1 MRLRRASLVMLSV
14 ILVFVLAACGGGNNT
29 ANSGK
34 NTSTEKPTSAATNA
48 PAEETAAPDDGAL
61 DHSKPLK
68 LTVFSTTANYV
79 GPQTGWFA
87 KIIKDKFNIE
97 MEIVASNLTGGD
109 TKISAMMASGDLGDI
124 IIFGDDKNHYPN
136 AIKGKLLLDW
146 TQDGLLDKYG
156 KDISSTF
163 PKAIEKA
170 KVAFGGGSSVFGMG
184 NSVASNPSGPS
195 EGKDMTW
202 GPDLRFDLYQQIG
215 APEITKIEDYLPVL
229 KKMQELEP
237 KNEQGKK
244 TYAFSMWSD
253 WDGNYKMTLAKQFA
267 NMMGYDEIPDTA
279 VYVKA
284 DEEKYYDFLSEDSWY
299 MKSLKLYFEANQMGL
314 VDPDSMTQKFD
325 DVVAKYKDGRLLFSW
340 FPWLGA
346 ANYNTP
352 ERTAEGKGF
361 ALVPFK
367 DELMYSTGFNVYGG
381 NGIIAIGAKAKEPA
395 RIMEFIN
402 WMYTPEGAMISAGSG
417 TAVPN
422 GPQGLTWDIDANGK
436 PAVTDFGWKA
446 YTDQQNTQVPAEY
459 GGGDYY
465 YGSNQMNFSFVVPA
479 MVNPENSEPFDHN
492 LWTTTLER
500 NPSKLDS
507 DWRAKMGVL
516 TPKEYFEKNN
526 LLAVA
531 PQGFTGKEP
540 LTMDK
545 TVEQKNKQIGTVIQQ
560 ISWKMVFAKDQAEY
574 DKLNKEMHDKVNGL
588 GYSEVMDF
596 SIKKA
601 EELFEARK
609 SVK

>member
-1 MRLRRASLVMLSV
+1 MRFKKSFLIMMTVVLLVV
-14 ILVFVLAACGGGNNT
+14 IAGCGGGNN
-29 ANSGK
+29 
-34 NTSTEKPTSAATNA
+34 NA
-48 PAEETAAPDDGAL
+48 KPAETTNKANNTAQKENDPANTATPDDGAI

-68 LTVFSTTANYV
+68 LTVFSTTANYA
-79 GPQTGWFA
+79 GLQTGWFA
-87 KIIKDKFNIE
+87 KIIKDKFNLE
-97 MEIVASNLTGGD
+97 FDIVASNLTGGD
-109 TKISAMMASGDLGDI
+109 TKIAAMMASGNLGDI
-124 IIFGDDKNHYPN
+124 IIFGDDKSHYPN
-136 AIKGKLLLDW
+136 AIKGNLLLDW
-146 TQDGLLDKYG
+146 NQNDLLNKYG
-156 KDISSTF
+156 KDIVASF
-163 PKAIEKA
+163 PKATEKA
-170 KVAFGGGSSVFGMG
+170 EIAFGGGSAIYGMG
-184 NSVASNPSGPS
+184 NNVASNPKGAS

-202 GPDLRFDLYQQIG
+202 GPDLRWDLYQAVG
-215 APEITKIEDYLPVL
+215 APEINSIEDYLPVL

-237 KNEQGKK
+237 KNANGKK
-244 TYAFSMWSD
+244 NYAFSLWSD

-267 NMMGYDEIPDTA
+267 NMMGYDEIPDTS

-284 DEEKYYDFLSEDSWY
+284 DEEKYYDFLAEESWY
-299 MKSLKLYFEANQMGL
+299 MKSLQLYYDANQMGL
-314 VDPDSMTQKFD
+314 LDPDSLTQKFD

-346 ANYNTP
+346 ANYNTQ
-352 ERTAEGKGF
+352 ENIDAGKGF

-367 DELMYSTGFNVYGG
+367 GELMYSTGFNVYGG
-381 NGIIAIGAKAKEPA
+381 NGIISIGAKAQEPE

-422 GPQGLTWDIDANGK
+422 GPQGLTWDINAEGK
-436 PAVTDFGWKA
+436 PFVTDFGWKA
-446 YTDQQNTQVPAEY
+446 YADQQNTQVPEEF

-465 YGSNQMNFSFVVPA
+465 YGQNQLNFSFIVPA
-479 MVNPENSEPFDHN
+479 MTNPETDEPYDHN

-516 TPKEYFEKNN
+516 TPKEYFVKNN
-526 LLAVA
+526 LIAIA

-540 LTMDK
+540 LLMDK
-545 TVEQKNKQIGTVIQQ
+545 TLEQKNKQIGTIIQQ
-560 ISWKMVFAKDQAEY
+560 YSWKMVFTKNQAEF

-588 GYSEVMDF
+588 GYAEVMEF

-609 SVK
+609 SVQ